1 MSILHESPV
10 LAIQFSLLPPE
21 EILRLSAVE
30 ITNRDTYV
38 NNKPVMGGIFDPRMG
53 TLEPGTVCPT
63 DGLNYIQTPGY
74 FGHLVLAR
82 PVFYI
87 QYLDSIIEIMKMV
100 CIKCSKLLVDKH
112 KYRAWADLP
121 ADKRWKRIYSLAG
134 KVKRCGETNDDGCGC
149 KQPKYKKE
157 GFATLQAIWVKSLT
171 DKVVMKLT
179 PELVLKI
186 FKRISDEDVTF
197 MGFSPVW
204 SRPEWMICQ
213 VLAVPPPAVRPSVK
227 HDAQQR
233 SEDDLSHSLIQ
244 IIKTN
249 KSLMDKINQN
259 APIANIDEEHLVLQY
274 YIATMVDNKLSGAQP
289 AAQRSGRAFK
299 SIKDRL
305 TGKMGRIRGNLM
317 GKRVD
322 FSARSVITPDPNL
335 SIQELGVPMKIA
347 QNITKPVKVNSRN
360 IEGLRTVVLRGPD
373 VYPGAK
379 IVEKNGAQISL
390 RYADRAVIAQTLQV
404 GDVVHRHML
413 DGDVVIFN
421 RQPTLHRMSMMGHI
435 ARIMPKGDTFRMNV
449 GDTKPYNADF
459 DGDEMN
465 MHMPQDVESDA
476 EIRHLAAVPHQII
489 SPSTNQ
495 SIIGIFQDSLLG
507 AYQFTR
513 PNISFAAREAM
524 ALCCNLRDFD
534 PAVFA
539 KPRIT
544 SSELISLILP
554 PISLRFKKVE
564 ILNGAYLG
572 GQIDKSVLSARSGGI
587 IHRVFNDYSDYAAA
601 DFIDNLQYIVNE
613 YMKGCAYSVGIS
625 DLYLTP
631 EILSQ
636 IKGELHSKHASV
648 NKLLLSL
655 QTGEELKNET
665 GLSNMEALEEK
676 IGGILGEANGN
687 ACNIGRKS
695 IDDAN
700 RFVTMVNAGS
710 KGSDI
715 NIAQMVSC
723 LGQQQVEGK
732 RMPYGFDHRTLP
744 HFSKYD
750 DSAAARGFISASFIG
765 GLSPP
770 DLFFHA
776 MGGRIG
782 LIDTAVKTSTTGYIQ
797 RKLVKGLEDLMAMY
811 DGTVRN
817 SKGKIIQFSYGDDNI
832 DPCKIEEQRMPLC
845 ANTVEQVYHHYNMVE
860 FQYTDQAAKQA
871 LAEVEQCNA
880 VCQKWIKY
888 MVEKR
893 GELMHSVFHH
903 TNEDLI
909 RIPVGFT
916 FIIANVQHQM
926 RLTAETKVD
935 VTPLAAFQLLDKYF
949 EKLAAIRCA
958 PPTELFRL
966 AYYYYLSPKELLGR
980 HFTREALV
988 LLLETV
994 VLHYKKAVVNPG
1006 EMVGIIAAQSI
1017 GEPTTQLTLN
1027 TFHFAGVASKS
1038 TVTRGTPRVEEILS
1052 LSPNPKNPSITVYL
1066 EDDSK
1071 EGAYKARSQ
1080 LEHTRMQ
1087 DVVRR
1092 IEIFFDSGE
1101 VKDDD
1106 DLVLKYH
1113 REFEEMVAECFEE
1126 AGTPSPAKPMSPWVY
1141 HLELDPEA
1149 MFDKDLTM
1157 DDINFAIKY
1166 NYGDD
1171 LGVVYSDY
1179 NSDNL
1184 VFRLRLSK
1192 ETAKKKVKKT
1202 IDEADNINKLRQ
1214 FEEELLQMTLRGVEG
1229 ITKVV
1234 VRPIRNNMVLVDGV
1248 YRKQE
1253 VYVLDTVGTNLLAV
1267 LGLPYVD
1274 KQRTFSN
1281 DIKEMYQVLG
1291 IEAARE
1297 SINRELTEVLE
1308 ADGYINMHHKTVLC
1322 DRMTNTA
1329 GMVSMF
1335 RSGINNDDIGPIA
1348 KASFEET
1355 PEMFLKAAKFAEI
1368 DPMRGVSANIMCG
1381 QEGYFGTNS
1390 FDLILDLEKMKDV
1403 PAAHR
1408 KAPKFKSEAACVDL
1422 DVRNDVGN
1430 LLKHAEPVPEYT
1442 IDI

>member
-1 MSILHESPV
+1 
-10 LAIQFSLLPPE
+10 
-21 EILRLSAVE
+21 
-30 ITNRDTYV
+30 
-38 NNKPVMGGIFDPRMG
+38 
-53 TLEPGTVCPT
+53 
-63 DGLNYIQTPGY
+63 
-74 FGHLVLAR
+74 
-82 PVFYI
+82 
-87 QYLDSIIEIMKMV
+87 
-100 CIKCSKLLVDKH
+100 
-112 KYRAWADLP
+112 
-121 ADKRWKRIYSLAG
+121 
-134 KVKRCGETNDDGCGC
+134 
-149 KQPKYKKE
+149 
-157 GFATLQAIWVKSLT
+157 
-171 DKVVMKLT
+171 
-179 PELVLKI
+179 
-186 FKRISDEDVTF
+186 
-197 MGFSPVW
+197 
-204 SRPEWMICQ
+204 
-213 VLAVPPPAVRPSVK
+213 
-227 HDAQQR
+227 
-233 SEDDLSHSLIQ
+233 
-244 IIKTN
+244 
-249 KSLMDKINQN
+249 
-259 APIANIDEEHLVLQY
+259 
-274 YIATMVDNKLSGAQP
+274 MVDNKLSGAQP

-347 QNITKPVKVNSRN
+347 QNITKPVKVNARN
-360 IEGLRTVVLRGPD
+360 LEALREVVLRGPD
-373 VYPGAK
+373 AYPGAK
-379 IVEKNGAQISL
+379 IVEKKGAQISL
-390 RYADRAVIAQTLQV
+390 RYADRTVIAQTLQV

-413 DGDVVIFN
+413 NGDVVIFN

-435 ARIMPKGDTFRMNV
+435 VRIMPKGDTFRMNV

-476 EIRHLAAVPHQII
+476 EIRHMAAVPHQII

-513 PNISFAAREAM
+513 PNISFSPREAM
-524 ALCCNLRDFD
+524 ALCCNLRDFSGD
-534 PAVFA
+534 VFA
-539 KPRIT
+539 KDRIT
-544 SSELISLILP
+544 SAELISLILP
-554 PISLRFKKVE
+554 PLSLRYKKVE
-564 ILNGAYLG
+564 IVNGTYVG
-572 GQIDKSVLSARSGGI
+572 GQLDKSVLSARSAGI

-631 EILSQ
+631 EVLGQ
-636 IKGELHSKHASV
+636 IAGELRAKHAVVSR
-648 NKLLLSL
+648 LLLSL
-655 QTGEELKNET
+655 QTGEPFKNET

-676 IGGILGEANGN
+676 IGGILGEANGT
-687 ACNIGRKS
+687 ACTLGRKS
-695 IDDAN
+695 IDDTN

-732 RMPYGFDHRTLP
+732 RIPYGFDQRTLP
-744 HFSKYD
+744 HFTKYD

-817 SKGKIIQFSYGDDNI
+817 SKGKIVQFSYGEDNI
-832 DPCKIEEQRMPLC
+832 DPCKIEEQRLPLC
-845 ANTVEQVYHHYNMVE
+845 ANTVEQVYQHYNMVD
-860 FQYTDQAAKQA
+860 FDYSDQTAKQA
-871 LAEVEQCNA
+871 LTEVEKCNE

-888 MVEKR
+888 MVAR
-893 GELMHSVFHH
+893 RADLMFKVFRH
-903 TNEDLI
+903 TNEDVV

-916 FIIANVQHQM
+916 FLIANIQHQM
-926 RLTAETKVD
+926 RLTAATKVD
-935 VTPLAAFQLLDKYF
+935 LTPWAAFALLDKYY
-949 EKLAAIRCA
+949 EKLSSLRYA
-958 PPTELFRL
+958 PPTELFHL
-966 AYYYYLSPKELLGR
+966 AYYYFLSPKELLGR
-980 HFTREALV
+980 HYTREALV

-994 VLHYKKAVVNPG
+994 VLHYKKAIVNPG

-1066 EDDSK
+1066 LDDTK
-1071 EGAYKARSQ
+1071 QGAHKARSM
-1080 LEHTRMQ
+1080 LEHTRLQ
-1087 DVVRR
+1087 DVVRF
-1092 IEIFFDSGE
+1092 IEIYFDSGE
-1101 VKDDD
+1101 VQPDE

-1113 REFEEMVAECFEE
+1113 REFEDMVGQCFEG
-1126 AGTPSPAKPMSPWVY
+1126 AGVPPPVKPMSSWVY
-1141 HLELDPEA
+1141 RIELDPE
-1149 MFDKDLTM
+1149 MLFEKDLTM
-1157 DDINFAIKY
+1157 DDVNFAIKY

-1192 ETAKKKVKKT
+1192 ETAKKKVKKNL
-1202 IDEADNINKLRQ
+1202 DEADNINKLKQ

-1234 VRPIRNNMVLVDGV
+1234 VRPIRNNMVLQDGV
-1248 YRKQE
+1248 YVKHE

-1274 KQRTFSN
+1274 TQRTFSN
-1281 DIKEMYQVLG
+1281 DIKEMYYVLG

-1308 ADGYINMHHKTVLC
+1308 ADGYINTHHKMVLC

-1355 PEMFLKAAKFAEI
+1355 PEMFLKAAKFAEL

-1390 FDLILDLEKMKDV
+1390 FDLILDLEKLKDTPPV
-1403 PAAHR
+1403 HR
-1408 KAPKFKSEAACVDL
+1408 KSAKFKGEVACADL

-1430 LLKHAEPVPEYT
+1430 LLQQAEGLPSDYS